1 MKSLFSVTF
10 TIMWFIILVLKYIL
24 LCFALLF
31 HFFILKLSHRDKV
44 VWASQPGLD
53 GWYLG
58 SKNISSSF
66 EISKHKENI
75 FSFRENLAEEFVHLV
90 HYGDYHVGHLWDYE
104 LELLVSPKLQHRK
117 LNRSIFVST
126 LYCKQ
131 PQQKM
136 IKTSIMSKF
145 SKKSNYEEL

>member
-1 MKSLFSVTF
+1 MKMVEIVKVFVSFQNIYNINMNLTWDIKWNVVLTFCLDDDKISLSPVFYKIFETFISASFFLMKSLFSVTF

-66 EISKHKENI
+66 EISRDEENI
-75 FSFRENLAEEFVHLV
+75 FSFRENLA
-90 HYGDYHVGHLWDYE
+90 
-104 LELLVSPKLQHRK
+104 
-117 LNRSIFVST
+117 
-126 LYCKQ
+126 
-131 PQQKM
+131 
-136 IKTSIMSKF
+136 
-145 SKKSNYEEL
+145 